1 MLLFSLGETTCNW
14 PRNCYSL
21 RELLDNIVVILVRSL
36 PIYCLSPSRLREG
49 RINRVTGGQCRRG
62 HIMAIKDIVFND
74 NIKFILSGGKGG
86 VGKTSCAG
94 AMAVLSAGQGFRTL
108 VLSTDPAHS
117 LSDSFD
123 QDLSGGEIVA
133 IQGFDNL
140 WGMEI
145 DTEKGMKEF
154 ENTIGSG
161 AAGPEMEM
169 ASQLMGDI
177 STMSPPGSDEAMAFG
192 KMLEFLEDSSY
203 DRVIFDTAPTG
214 HTLKLLEL
222 PDLLDS
228 WLGRILTLRQRLGSM
243 MAGMRAMFGG
253 GEREDTSWEM
263 LQNTKEKIRA
273 ARLQLSDAEKT
284 QFVVVMIPEAMAV
297 FETQRLLGSLNV
309 WNIPAHNIIVNQL
322 VPGNPDCVF
331 CSKRREMQQTNLVDI
346 RELYSD
352 LDLTE
357 VPLFDSEIR
366 GIKGLED
373 LGRILIG
380 ENL

>member
-1 MLLFSLGETTCNW
+1 MT
-14 PRNCYSL
+14 
-21 RELLDNIVVILVRSL
+21 
-36 PIYCLSPSRLREG
+36 
-49 RINRVTGGQCRRG
+49 
-62 HIMAIKDIVFND
+62 IKDIVFNE

-94 AMAVLSAGQGFRTL
+94 AMAVLSARQGFRTL

-123 QDLSGGEIVA
+123 QDVSGGEIVA
-133 IQGFDNL
+133 IKGFDNL

-243 MAGMRAMFGG
+243 IAGMRAMFGG

-273 ARLQLSDAEKT
+273 ARLELSDAEKT

-297 FETQRLLGSLNV
+297 FETQRLLASLNV
-309 WNIPAHNIIVNQL
+309 WKIPASNIIVNQL

-331 CSKRREMQQTNLVDI
+331 CSKRREMQQTNLADI

-366 GIKGLED
+366 GIEGLED

-380 ENL
+380 ENVQ

>member
-1 MLLFSLGETTCNW
+1 MT
-14 PRNCYSL
+14 
-21 RELLDNIVVILVRSL
+21 
-36 PIYCLSPSRLREG
+36 
-49 RINRVTGGQCRRG
+49 
-62 HIMAIKDIVFND
+62 IKDIVFND

-94 AMAVLSAGQGFRTL
+94 AMAVLSARRGMRTL

-133 IQGFDNL
+133 IKGFGNL

-228 WLGRILTLRQRLGSM
+228 WLGRILTLRQRLSSM
-243 MAGMRAMFGG
+243 MSGMRAMFGG

-273 ARLQLSDAEKT
+273 ARLELSDAEKT

-309 WNIPAHNIIVNQL
+309 WNIPSHNIIVNQL

-352 LDLTE
+352 HDLTE

-380 ENL
+380 ENLQ

>member
-1 MLLFSLGETTCNW
+1 MT
-14 PRNCYSL
+14 
-21 RELLDNIVVILVRSL
+21 
-36 PIYCLSPSRLREG
+36 
-49 RINRVTGGQCRRG
+49 
-62 HIMAIKDIVFND
+62 IKDVVFNE

-94 AMAVLSAGQGFRTL
+94 AMAVLSAQQGLRTL

-133 IQGFDNL
+133 IKGFDNL

-228 WLGRILTLRQRLGSM
+228 WLGRILTLRQRLSSM

-263 LQNTKEKIRA
+263 LQHTKEKIRA
-273 ARLQLSDAEKT
+273 ARQELSDAEKT

-297 FETQRLLGSLNV
+297 FETQRLLGSLRV
-309 WNIPAHNIIVNQL
+309 WNIPAENIIVNQL

-352 LDLTE
+352 LDITE

-366 GIKGLED
+366 GIEGLEN

-380 ENL
+380 ENLQ

>member
-1 MLLFSLGETTCNW
+1 MT
-14 PRNCYSL
+14 
-21 RELLDNIVVILVRSL
+21 
-36 PIYCLSPSRLREG
+36 
-49 RINRVTGGQCRRG
+49 
-62 HIMAIKDIVFND
+62 IKDIVFND

-94 AMAVLSAGQGFRTL
+94 AMAVLSARQGFRTL

-133 IQGFDNL
+133 IKGFDNL

-154 ENTIGSG
+154 EDTIGSG
-161 AAGPEMEM
+161 SAGPEMEM

-253 GEREDTSWEM
+253 GDREDTSWEM

-273 ARLQLSDAEKT
+273 ARLELSDAEKT

-309 WNIPAHNIIVNQL
+309 WSIPADNIIVNQL

-366 GIKGLED
+366 GLEGLED
-373 LGRILIG
+373 LGRILVG
-380 ENL
+380 ENLR

>member
-1 MLLFSLGETTCNW
+1 MT
-14 PRNCYSL
+14 
-21 RELLDNIVVILVRSL
+21 
-36 PIYCLSPSRLREG
+36 
-49 RINRVTGGQCRRG
+49 
-62 HIMAIKDIVFND
+62 IKDIVFND
-74 NIKFILSGGKGG
+74 SIKFILSGGKGG

-94 AMAVLSAGQGFRTL
+94 AMAVLSAQQGLRTL

-117 LSDSFD
+117 LSDSFN
-123 QDLSGGEIVA
+123 QDLSGGEIVP
-133 IQGFDNL
+133 INGFNNL

-145 DTEKGMKEF
+145 DTKKGMKEF
-154 ENTIGSG
+154 EDTIGSG
-161 AAGPEMEM
+161 SAGPEMEM
-169 ASQLMGDI
+169 ASQLIGDI

-228 WLGRILTLRQRLGSM
+228 WLGRILTLRQRLSSM
-243 MAGMRAMFGG
+243 MAGMRSMFGG

-273 ARLQLSDAEKT
+273 ARLELSDAEKT

-309 WNIPAHNIIVNQL
+309 WNIPADNIIVNQL
-322 VPGNPDCVF
+322 VPENPDCIF

-366 GIKGLED
+366 GIEGLET
-373 LGRILIG
+373 LGEILVG
-380 ENL
+380 EELQ